1 VSLAI
6 TPSASVAALAS
17 ISTNVLDYGT
27 VGDGTTDDTL
37 AIRSAIAAA
46 GVNGTLLFPSGK
58 TFRLT
63 GSLEPLTGQTWIGY
77 GATLK
82 RCDVI
87 STTTA
92 TAITIGSNQT
102 IVVADAS
109 NLRVGMDVTVF
120 SGASYDPHQHRIT
133 AINGTSVDINTWFTV
148 AFPSGGTVVTSF
160 SQVYASGVTDANL
173 IGFEFDGNQANNTTL
188 QKWDLHEEMYFSGDR
203 NILHDCY
210 LHDCQSEGIVIGGV
224 GVVVDN
230 CYILNC
236 QGNGIHLTGTAAP
249 KVTRNYVKN
258 CNLAG
263 TGPGH
268 ADGCIIA
275 SNTVGDAVISQN
287 YIDGGISGIGSFD
300 SDDDSSLI
308 CTGNIIKN
316 CTTSAFEGTLPSVT
330 KVGKIILSD
339 NLIYSSVKLLLNCT
353 NTSLLATQGAYRVLI
368 ANNYLEDTTI
378 QVGFSG
384 NDIRIQGNMI
394 ANSGT
399 SALLIY
405 VDRSANVAVTGNTV
419 IGGGYGVYV
428 DGTTVR
434 DLLIANNSFRN
445 QQTNGIRFNAAPAG
459 NCLINGN
466 LIVQESGQSPSSS
479 YAGIL
484 PANGVNVINNTIDI
498 ETNTTGQFGILCPSG
513 GASTQGSVV
522 SQNIIRSLANV
533 PSIRTPGGSQKN
545 VIVNNFIVQAISDG
559 GSPNNTVSGNTTIL

>member
-92 TAITIGSNQT
+92 TAITTGSNQT

-120 SGASYDPHQHRIT
+120 SGSSYDPHQHRIT

-203 NILHDCY
+203 NIIHDCY

-394 ANSGT
+394 YNSGT
-399 SALLIY
+399 SALNIY
-405 VDRSANVAVTGNTV
+405 VDRSANVSVNGNTV

-459 NCLINGN
+459 NCLVNGN

-513 GASTQGSVV
+513 GASTQGAIV
-522 SQNIIRSLANV
+522 SKHLRRSLANV